1 MIFWST
7 DIKWDHSGAG
17 IYIDLFYDQTL
28 ARHFLGLLKAHEVQ
42 VLAAGLSI
50 AVGRLDLRVR
60 FGKIRFL
67 LSYIQ

>member
-28 ARHFLGLLKAHEVQ
+28 ARHFLGLLKAHDVDNGGSYVGYDWCLFRYTLQ
-42 VLAAGLSI
+42 
-50 AVGRLDLRVR
+50 AVIV
-60 FGKIRFL
+60 
-67 LSYIQ
+67 